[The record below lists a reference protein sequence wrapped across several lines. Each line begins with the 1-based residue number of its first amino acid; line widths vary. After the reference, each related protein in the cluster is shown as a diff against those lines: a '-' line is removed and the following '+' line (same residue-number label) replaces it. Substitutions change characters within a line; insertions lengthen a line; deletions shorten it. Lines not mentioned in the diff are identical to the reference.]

1 MGIVEGVVWFVA
13 RRSRAPPFSLSGT
26 PPLSVLAPF
35 STATSVHSSC
45 QKGRGAPFHWGGGLA
60 RVCHS
65 VMDDSTPTRSIRLP
79 RACTCLGGET
89 HPRLRALSLGSVAN
103 RAASD
108 RSSGKANFFVG
119 GGRVSSVDEERTIF
133 QRTLFVDRGK
143 EKERKRKIG
152 KKLRR
157 GNITGAREREV
168 NVPFNNLFIEIFP
181 EY

>member
-1 MGIVEGVVWFVA
+1 MVRRPSFEGATVFPLWHTSPF
-13 RRSRAPPFSLSGT
+13 RSRPLFHCHLCPFLLSEGERGTFSLG
-26 PPLSVLAPF
+26 
-35 STATSVHSSC
+35 
-45 QKGRGAPFHWGGGLA
+45 GGGGLA

-79 RACTCLGGET
+79 RACTCLGGES

-157 GNITGAREREV
+157 GNITGAKERERGKR
-168 NVPFNNLFIEIFP
+168 PL
-181 EY
+181 